1 MKKTNDTPM
10 EDFQALYNR
19 QVNRVYRLALVML
32 GSQSDAEDMVQ
43 MVFLKVWEKKI
54 SFRDTDHETA
64 WILTATKNQ
73 CKDVLKSYERKH
85 CGTLE
90 EMPEPGIASENH
102 MENVVWL
109 ALESLEPKYRIL
121 LYLYYYEGYSIREL
135 TAILKRK
142 ESTLQTQ
149 LAAGRRKLKEEL
161 KKQGRF
167 HKIGKGRENKM
178 MSDPEKWEEIFKYTI
193 DQTSPDQER
202 KEQMWNRLQS
212 TISGRGQKRK
222 QVIRFGWQ
230 PHGRKNICSGIGRN
244 LCDCSLPVDRRRCQ
258 CRNGWCI
265 IGFYPGIL
273 RTSGTAEENGR
284 RRIEAEKMK
293 CMHRNW
299 QDVLKNMW
307 YLPMNA
313 H

>member
-149 LAAGRRKLKEEL
+149 LAAGRRKLL
-161 KKQGRF
+161 KKAGEIPQNWERE
-167 HKIGKGRENKM
+167 GK
-178 MSDPEKWEEIFKYTI
+178 
-193 DQTSPDQER
+193 
-202 KEQMWNRLQS
+202 
-212 TISGRGQKRK
+212 
-222 QVIRFGWQ
+222 
-230 PHGRKNICSGIGRN
+230 
-244 LCDCSLPVDRRRCQ
+244 
-258 CRNGWCI
+258 
-265 IGFYPGIL
+265 
-273 RTSGTAEENGR
+273 
-284 RRIEAEKMK
+284 
-293 CMHRNW
+293 
-299 QDVLKNMW
+299 
-307 YLPMNA
+307 
-313 H
+313 

>member
-121 LYLYYYEGYSIREL
+121 LYLYIMK
-135 TAILKRK
+135 AIPY
-142 ESTLQTQ
+142 
-149 LAAGRRKLKEEL
+149 G
-161 KKQGRF
+161 
-167 HKIGKGRENKM
+167 
-178 MSDPEKWEEIFKYTI
+178 D
-193 DQTSPDQER
+193 
-202 KEQMWNRLQS
+202 
-212 TISGRGQKRK
+212 
-222 QVIRFGWQ
+222 
-230 PHGRKNICSGIGRN
+230 
-244 LCDCSLPVDRRRCQ
+244 
-258 CRNGWCI
+258 
-265 IGFYPGIL
+265 
-273 RTSGTAEENGR
+273 
-284 RRIEAEKMK
+284 
-293 CMHRNW
+293 
-299 QDVLKNMW
+299 
-307 YLPMNA
+307 
-313 H
+313 

>member
-121 LYLYYYEGYSIREL
+121 LYLYYYEGYTSVEIAGILKKPQSTIRNYLHEAR
-135 TAILKRK
+135 AILKER
-142 ESTLQTQ
+142 L
-149 LAAGRRKLKEEL
+149 GDDFDEE
-161 KKQGRF
+161 Q
-167 HKIGKGRENKM
+167 
-178 MSDPEKWEEIFKYTI
+178 
-193 DQTSPDQER
+193 
-202 KEQMWNRLQS
+202 
-212 TISGRGQKRK
+212 
-222 QVIRFGWQ
+222 
-230 PHGRKNICSGIGRN
+230 
-244 LCDCSLPVDRRRCQ
+244 
-258 CRNGWCI
+258 
-265 IGFYPGIL
+265 
-273 RTSGTAEENGR
+273 
-284 RRIEAEKMK
+284 
-293 CMHRNW
+293 
-299 QDVLKNMW
+299 
-307 YLPMNA
+307 
-313 H
+313 

>member
-19 QVNRVYRLALVML
+19 QVNRVYRLALIML

-121 LYLYYYEGYSIREL
+121 L
-135 TAILKRK
+135 
-142 ESTLQTQ
+142 
-149 LAAGRRKLKEEL
+149 
-161 KKQGRF
+161 
-167 HKIGKGRENKM
+167 
-178 MSDPEKWEEIFKYTI
+178 
-193 DQTSPDQER
+193 
-202 KEQMWNRLQS
+202 
-212 TISGRGQKRK
+212 
-222 QVIRFGWQ
+222 
-230 PHGRKNICSGIGRN
+230 
-244 LCDCSLPVDRRRCQ
+244 
-258 CRNGWCI
+258 
-265 IGFYPGIL
+265 
-273 RTSGTAEENGR
+273 
-284 RRIEAEKMK
+284 
-293 CMHRNW
+293 
-299 QDVLKNMW
+299 
-307 YLPMNA
+307 
-313 H
+313 

>member
-109 ALESLEPKYRIL
+109 ALESLEPKYRITQWGNRHMCHLFIWITKPFTASLDRL

-161 KKQGRF
+161 KKAGEIPQNWERE
-167 HKIGKGRENKM
+167 GK
-178 MSDPEKWEEIFKYTI
+178 
-193 DQTSPDQER
+193 
-202 KEQMWNRLQS
+202 
-212 TISGRGQKRK
+212 
-222 QVIRFGWQ
+222 
-230 PHGRKNICSGIGRN
+230 
-244 LCDCSLPVDRRRCQ
+244 
-258 CRNGWCI
+258 
-265 IGFYPGIL
+265 
-273 RTSGTAEENGR
+273 
-284 RRIEAEKMK
+284 
-293 CMHRNW
+293 
-299 QDVLKNMW
+299 
-307 YLPMNA
+307 
-313 H
+313 

>member
-1 MKKTNDTPM
+1 MD
-10 EDFQALYNR
+10 
-19 QVNRVYRLALVML
+19 
-32 GSQSDAEDMVQ
+32 SDRNE
-43 MVFLKVWEKKI
+43 
-54 SFRDTDHETA
+54 
-64 WILTATKNQ
+64 NQ

-109 ALESLEPKYRIL
+109 ALESLEPQYRIL

-135 TAILKRK
+135 TGILKRK

-167 HKIGKGRENKM
+167 RKIGKGRENKM

-193 DQTSPDQER
+193 DQTSLDQER

-222 QVIRFGWQ
+222 QAIR
-230 PHGRKNICSGIGRN
+230 SGGSRMAGKTFAAA
-244 LCDCSLPVDRRRCQ
+244 LA
-258 CRNGWCI
+258 
-265 IGFYPGIL
+265 
-273 RTSGTAEENGR
+273 GT
-284 RRIEAEKMK
+284 
-293 CMHRNW
+293 
-299 QDVLKNMW
+299 V
-307 YLPMNA
+307 
-313 H
+313 

>member
-85 CGTLE
+85 CSTLE

-121 LYLYYYEGYSIREL
+121 LYLYYYEGYNAEEIAAMVGAKPAAVRQ
-135 TAILKRK
+135 R
-142 ESTLQTQ
+142 
-149 LAAGRRKLKEEL
+149 LARARVKLKQEL
-161 KKQGRF
+161 EG
-167 HKIGKGRENKM
+167 
-178 MSDPEKWEEIFKYTI
+178 SDYET
-193 DQTSPDQER
+193 
-202 KEQMWNRLQS
+202 L
-212 TISGRGQKRK
+212 
-222 QVIRFGWQ
+222 
-230 PHGRKNICSGIGRN
+230 
-244 LCDCSLPVDRRRCQ
+244 
-258 CRNGWCI
+258 
-265 IGFYPGIL
+265 
-273 RTSGTAEENGR
+273 
-284 RRIEAEKMK
+284 
-293 CMHRNW
+293 
-299 QDVLKNMW
+299 
-307 YLPMNA
+307 
-313 H
+313 

>member
-149 LAAGRRKLKEEL
+149 LAAGRRKKSFWRHWICRQWTAIILIPTVSIPVRCCRKT
-161 KKQGRF
+161 RY
-167 HKIGKGRENKM
+167 
-178 MSDPEKWEEIFKYTI
+178 IFLM
-193 DQTSPDQER
+193 R
-202 KEQMWNRLQS
+202 K
-212 TISGRGQKRK
+212 
-222 QVIRFGWQ
+222 
-230 PHGRKNICSGIGRN
+230 RN
-244 LCDCSLPVDRRRCQ
+244 SSQRRCM
-258 CRNGWCI
+258 CM
-265 IGFYPGIL
+265 IL
-273 RTSGTAEENGR
+273 KRLMYHPR
-284 RRIEAEKMK
+284 F
-293 CMHRNW
+293 
-299 QDVLKNMW
+299 
-307 YLPMNA
+307 P
-313 H
+313 